1 MKTPRLLIPSLILAA
16 TLLGCGTVLAQ
27 VKTTPENLAL
37 AVEAGNLWEKA
48 AKGDAAALAKLRAL
62 AEKGVAS
69 AQFNLEVM
77 YRDGKGVAKDEVE
90 AVKWFRKAADQG
102 EAFAQ
107 FNLGTMYWVGNGVV
121 KDKLEAYKWFLLSG
135 AQGDELAK
143 MKIPIVEKDLT
154 ASQRAEGQR
163 LAREWKPK
171 K

>member
-48 AKGDAAALAKLRAL
+48 AKGDAAALAQLRAL

-90 AVKWFRKAADQG
+90 AVKWYRKAADPGFAQ
-102 EAFAQ
+102 AQ
-107 FNLGTMYWVGNGVV
+107 FNLGNMYWFGNGVV
-121 KDKLEAYKWFLLSG
+121 KDELEAYKWFLLSG
-135 AQGDELAK
+135 AQGN
-143 MKIPIVEKDLT
+143 
-154 ASQRAEGQR
+154 
-163 LAREWKPK
+163 
-171 K
+171 